1 MTSVILLLHLF
12 FQMLPGDRKRS
23 ATQARCI
30 CCTDAQ
36 DTCPQL
42 HVPISDQDSNTTTHS
57 HLFTTDSVINKT
69 HFEQE
74 FTMNSQLNVQSSEN
88 PVSYTSAGLHNRA
101 QPSRL
106 FENSVTTQGLVD
118 HCDII
123 QSRSTTNKGSGKIKK
138 KITKKLKS
146 PTSTRRKTKT
156 NFTNVLTNS
165 TSVVSVSASPIMS
178 STRAQEIVRN
188 TLEPANKK
196 KKSRRTTHLDNSRME
211 IPADLITW
219 DYTHTPVVHA
229 QVTQSGHTF
238 TDIPFPQPRQWTANR
253 TKHRVPTPGQGTAA
267 IHMPAAAQQQHISL
281 HPGFEDT
288 YTDITRPLPA
298 QSAANGSQD
307 RVPTPGLATAAHHIP
322 AAAGQR
328 HINLHPGIQQD
339 DTSTTDSED
348 TDTSASS
355 DEEDLNRLGAKYVQK
370 NFNTTIPGI
379 NVGHYAHYAEPIS
392 SPISLQIPKKLK
404 KKIWKNQFIDLA
416 TLLPRVNSS
425 NIANNFSFQVTSG
438 SQLSLIPN
446 QNTKKIYNIET
457 WTTAFLWY
465 IAVYTEKFPLET
477 PQLIKYTEI
486 VRDLAK
492 RSSGQSWFFYDQQ
505 FRTLRENQPIPWDR
519 LHMEFWIMASH
530 SNLPFQRQ
538 SRPFRPFRSNRP
550 FGQQSNRNTRFIER
564 TCWA

>member
-1 MTSVILLLHLF
+1 
-12 FQMLPGDRKRS
+12 MLPGDRKRS

-42 HVPISDQDSNTTTHS
+42 HVPILDQDSTTTTHS
-57 HLFTTDSVINKT
+57 HFFTTDSVINKT

-88 PVSYTSAGLHNRA
+88 PVSYTSAGLHSRA

-123 QSRSTTNKGSGKIKK
+123 QSLSTTNKGSGKIKK

-156 NFTNVLTNS
+156 NLTNVLTNN

-196 KKSRRTTHLDNSRME
+196 KKSRTTIHLDNSRME
-211 IPADLITW
+211 IPADLTTW
-219 DYTHTPVVHA
+219 DYTHTPEVHA

-253 TKHRVPTPGQGTAA
+253 TKHRVTTPGQGTVAN
-267 IHMPAAAQQQHISL
+267 HMPAAPQQQHISL

-298 QSAANGSQD
+298 QTAPNTECQHQD
-307 RVPTPGLATAAHHIP
+307 
-322 AAAGQR
+322 
-328 HINLHPGIQQD
+328 
-339 DTSTTDSED
+339 
-348 TDTSASS
+348 
-355 DEEDLNRLGAKYVQK
+355 
-370 NFNTTIPGI
+370 
-379 NVGHYAHYAEPIS
+379 
-392 SPISLQIPKKLK
+392 
-404 KKIWKNQFIDLA
+404 
-416 TLLPRVNSS
+416 
-425 NIANNFSFQVTSG
+425 
-438 SQLSLIPN
+438 
-446 QNTKKIYNIET
+446 
-457 WTTAFLWY
+457 
-465 IAVYTEKFPLET
+465 
-477 PQLIKYTEI
+477 
-486 VRDLAK
+486 
-492 RSSGQSWFFYDQQ
+492 
-505 FRTLRENQPIPWDR
+505 
-519 LHMEFWIMASH
+519 
-530 SNLPFQRQ
+530 
-538 SRPFRPFRSNRP
+538 
-550 FGQQSNRNTRFIER
+550 
-564 TCWA
+564 